1 MAQQEGLRKY
11 WKLNL
16 CLWLILP
23 LRGCEMELAWGFQ
36 SKGEVALLVHLGK
49 GFMEREFLSVLHNT
63 HNAQGSLDPL
73 LCVFVEALSSPHP
86 EPRLV
91 SSIRLSTSPH

>member
-1 MAQQEGLRKY
+1 MHIVNCLPRSAKRPRGYMAQQEGLRKY

-63 HNAQGSLDPL
+63 HNAQGSLDPFF
-73 LCVFVEALSSPHP
+73 CVSL
-86 EPRLV
+86 
-91 SSIRLSTSPH
+91 